1 MVCILILAAC
11 SEAPPPVRV
20 INVVV
25 DEVKLEP
32 YRPNLEDS
40 SFNVAA
46 RIDRQAC
53 AQVPEALASV
63 LNNIIVEGNQV
74 PELSSVFSTKRA
86 NVPQYFIDV
95 DRVKAKNRGVP
106 LGEMVPLSALVT
118 TKLLSVLSVPCVT
131 TYIGR
136 PLSVPAP
143 VTATAPG
150 RR

>member
-1 MVCILILAAC
+1 MVTSLTGFSVLTGAK
-11 SEAPPPVRV
+11 SSNSGTVF
-20 INVVV
+20 VVLKHWG
-25 DEVKLEP
+25 E
-32 YRPNLEDS
+32 RPNLEDS
-40 SFNVAA
+40 SFNAAA